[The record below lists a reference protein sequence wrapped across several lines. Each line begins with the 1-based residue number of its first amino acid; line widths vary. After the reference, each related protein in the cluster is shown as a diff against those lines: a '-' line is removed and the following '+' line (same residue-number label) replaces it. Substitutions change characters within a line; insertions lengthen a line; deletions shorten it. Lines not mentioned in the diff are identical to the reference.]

1 MSVLNKIMSNKV
13 VKKNVFVETPM
24 EYINTGCL
32 VLNILFSG
40 RLDGGIPKKKIS
52 QIVAPSSL
60 GKSMIA
66 LRVAKYAQMMGME
79 VFFIDTE
86 FAYNE
91 KTALK
96 MKIDLDKLGVIQS
109 NSIEEIQQSLTAS
122 INELTQAEKDTILI
136 ILDSWG
142 GLVTSKT
149 IDDAISGNDV
159 SDMTVS
165 KKKNALARIIT
176 GLQCTTFV
184 VNQTYENI
192 MDKYNPLAVGGGK
205 GLRFASTSIV
215 MGSSKA
221 KSKDTDDD
229 GNTLGSIIT
238 ASTEKSRLCKERSK
252 LKFLN
257 EYSGGI
263 HPYYGILE
271 DALEGGFVTA
281 PTQGFYTRPTVDGD
295 KKWREKQIWEN
306 SDEFW
311 LPIINK
317 TGFAEYIKNKYT
329 FDASELSELAT
340 LDIKHILNK
349 DDIFD
354 EEDVE

>member
-1 MSVLNKIMSNKV
+1 
-13 VKKNVFVETPM
+13 
-24 EYINTGCL
+24 
-32 VLNILFSG
+32 
-40 RLDGGIPKKKIS
+40 
-52 QIVAPSSL
+52 
-60 GKSMIA
+60 
-66 LRVAKYAQMMGME
+66 
-79 VFFIDTE
+79 
-86 FAYNE
+86 
-91 KTALK
+91 
-96 MKIDLDKLGVIQS
+96 
-109 NSIEEIQQSLTAS
+109 
-122 INELTQAEKDTILI
+122 
-136 ILDSWG
+136 
-142 GLVTSKT
+142 
-149 IDDAISGNDV
+149 
-159 SDMTVS
+159 
-165 KKKNALARIIT
+165 
-176 GLQCTTFV
+176 
-184 VNQTYENI
+184 

-205 GLRFASTSIV
+205 GLRFACTSIV

-281 PTQGFYTRPTVDGD
+281 PTQGFYTRPTVEGD

-340 LDIKHILNK
+340 LDIKDILNK